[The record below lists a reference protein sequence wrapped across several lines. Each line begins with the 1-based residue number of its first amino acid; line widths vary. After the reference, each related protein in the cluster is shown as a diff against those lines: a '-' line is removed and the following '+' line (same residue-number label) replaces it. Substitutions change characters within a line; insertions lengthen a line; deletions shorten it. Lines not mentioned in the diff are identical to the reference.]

1 MKNHKVR
8 VGKEY
13 IFDPVMIDVIDG
25 KTGLKKGQIVKVIN
39 LPGCPK
45 ANTMNHCYV
54 EYKGNFVGMVCCNS
68 LKEISEVVKEINNEL
83 LKSLN
88 IYVCTIK

>member
-8 VGKEY
+8 VGTEY
-13 IFDPVMIDVIDG
+13 IYEPVLIDLCDG

-45 ANTMNHCYV
+45 ANTMNHCHV
-54 EYKGNFVGMVCCNS
+54 SYKGKFVGMVCCNS
-68 LKEISEVVKEINNEL
+68 LRTIKEVTKEINDEL